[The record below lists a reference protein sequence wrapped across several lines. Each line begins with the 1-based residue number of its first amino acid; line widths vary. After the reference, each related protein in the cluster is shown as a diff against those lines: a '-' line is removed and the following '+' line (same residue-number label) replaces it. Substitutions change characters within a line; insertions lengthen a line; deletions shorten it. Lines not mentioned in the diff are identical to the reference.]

1 MREPGANIQVG
12 TGGMDWL
19 KEARLAPVIQFPI
32 INKREIVEE
41 KSKRS
46 RGQVWSLPR
55 HMTDEELREIHY
67 FEANV
72 IGKLS

>member
-1 MREPGANIQVG
+1 L
-12 TGGMDWL
+12 DWL
-19 KEARLAPVIQFPI
+19 KEAKLAPSDSVSYY
-32 INKREIVEE
+32 KREIVEE